1 MQEKIWLSPPHMSGE
16 EQKYIQLAFDENY
29 IAPVGSNVNG
39 FEKELGD
46 YLGIPHVVAL
56 TTGTSAIHMAM
67 VVLGIKGGDEVIAP
81 SFTFAACVNP
91 IIYQGATPVFVD
103 SDFDSWN
110 MNPELLEK
118 AIVDRIN
125 QGKKPKAILIV
136 HLYGM
141 PAKMK
146 PIREIA
152 DKYEIPIIEDAAEAL
167 GSEYKDQRCGTLGD
181 ISIIS
186 FNGNKI
192 ITSSGGGALISRN
205 RDLIQKARFLATQ
218 AKDDAPHYQHSEIG
232 YNYRM
237 SNVVAGI
244 GRGQL
249 EVLENR
255 IKKRRANFDFYL
267 SQLGKIE
274 GLSFLRQR
282 PGAYSNYWLTT
293 ILVDPEKTGG
303 ITREDIRLAL
313 EDENIESRPLWKPMH
328 LQPIFEEYPAYVDG
342 TSEKLFETG
351 LCLPSGSNLNDEQKE
366 RVVGV
371 VVKCLNSEK

>member
-29 IAPVGSNVNG
+29 IAPAGSNITG
-39 FEKELGD
+39 FEKELGQ
-46 YLGIPHVVAL
+46 YLGIPHVAML
-56 TTGTSAIHMAM
+56 TSGTSAIHMAM
-67 VVLGIKGGDEVIAP
+67 IVLGIKAGDEVIAP
-81 SFTFAACVNP
+81 TFTFAACVNP
-91 IIYQGATPVFVD
+91 IIYQGATPIFVD
-103 SDFDSWN
+103 SDIASWN
-110 MNPELLEK
+110 MSPVLLEQTIT
-118 AIVDRIN
+118 ARIAL
-125 QGKKPKAILIV
+125 GKKPKAIVVV

-146 PIREIA
+146 SIREVA
-152 DKYEIPIIEDAAEAL
+152 DKFDIPIIEDAAEAL
-167 GSEYKDQRCGTLGD
+167 GSEYQDQRCGTFGD
-181 ISIIS
+181 FSIVS

-192 ITSSGGGALISRN
+192 ITTSGGGALISRN
-205 RDLIQKARFLATQ
+205 REFITKAKFLSTQ
-218 AKDDAPHYQHSEIG
+218 AKDEGPHYQHSHIG

-267 SQLGKIE
+267 SALGKIE
-274 GLSFLRQR
+274 GISFLRQR

-293 ILVDPEKTGG
+293 ILIDPEKTGG
-303 ITREDIRLAL
+303 VTTENIRLAL
-313 EDENIESRPLWKPMH
+313 EAENIESRPLWKPMH
-328 LQPIFEEYPAYVDG
+328 MQPIFEKYPAYLDG

-351 LCLPSGSNLNDEQKE
+351 LCLPSGSSLSDEQKE

-371 VVKCLNSEK
+371 IIKTLRK